1 VCVCVAGSQYVV
13 VYRMSVKVNRD
24 QILNLPAYLTFSN
37 ATQVYTSVPRC
48 ACWDVCVCVSVCVCV
63 CVCDDLDLVDHVNV
77 VLFLEN
83 NMMNLI
89 NCISE

>member
-1 VCVCVAGSQYVV
+1 MCVCVYV
-13 VYRMSVKVNRD
+13 SVSMC
-24 QILNLPAYLTFSN
+24 L
-37 ATQVYTSVPRC
+37 
-48 ACWDVCVCVSVCVCV
+48 CVSVCV